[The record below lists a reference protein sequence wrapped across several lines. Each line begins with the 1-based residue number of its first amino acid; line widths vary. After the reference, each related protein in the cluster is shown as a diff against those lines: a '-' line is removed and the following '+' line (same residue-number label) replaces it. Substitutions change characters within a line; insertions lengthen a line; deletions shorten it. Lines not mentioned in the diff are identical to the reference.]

1 MASKKKLPAKPT
13 MAQAVKAAQKS
24 VTKKSAGKKSSSSE
38 PPFNPTYFDAEAML
52 NQKGMKRLPS
62 QGRVDD
68 KTVHIRKGKITSADG
83 KYEVNV
89 STVETP
95 YSAKTNTRA
104 GKQSAYKFSAKKIK
118 PGKNK

>member
-1 MASKKKLPAKPT
+1 MASKKKPT
-13 MAQAVKAAQKS
+13 VAQAFKAAQKAS
-24 VTKKSAGKKSSSSE
+24 TKKAPAKKTSKTKSSGSE
-38 PPFNPTYFDAEAML
+38 PFDPTYFDGEAML
-52 NQKGMKRLPS
+52 NQPGMKRLPS

-118 PGKNK
+118 PGRNK